1 MKDVFLDFV
10 IGSLI
15 GLGFVLVVYFIAVL
29 GGQA

>member
-1 MKDVFLDFV
+1 MKEVFLNTAL
-10 IGSLI
+10 GLLM

>member
-1 MKDVFLDFV
+1 MKEVFLNT
-10 IGSLI
+10 ILGLLI

>member
-1 MKDVFLDFV
+1 MKEVFLNT
-10 IGSLI
+10 ILGLLM

>member
-1 MKDVFLDFV
+1 MKEVFLNTV
-10 IGSLI
+10 LGLLM

>member
-15 GLGFVLVVYFIAVL
+15 GLGFVLVVYFVGFM
-29 GGQA
+29 GGNV

>member
-1 MKDVFLDFV
+1 MKEVFLNT
-10 IGSLI
+10 ILGSLM